1 MKHAVWITLLIAAI
15 VVNIAAELV
24 FYFGD
29 VYIAMFYRI
38 VLITGITI
46 ISAVFVGAILLVGVL
61 EGEKPLSGNVRDTL
75 GADKKELNL
84 IANHQN

>member
-75 GADKKELNL
+75 GADKKKD
-84 IANHQN
+84 

>member
-24 FYFGD
+24 FFFGD

-75 GADKKELNL
+75 GADKKTD
-84 IANHQN
+84 